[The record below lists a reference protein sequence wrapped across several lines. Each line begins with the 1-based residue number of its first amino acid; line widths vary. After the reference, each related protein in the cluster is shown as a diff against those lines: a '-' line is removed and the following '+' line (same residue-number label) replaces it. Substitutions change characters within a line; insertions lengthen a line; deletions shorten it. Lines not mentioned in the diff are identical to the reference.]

1 MTNREMLELLCRD
14 MGEVKVSVHRLEE
27 DVASLKEDVT
37 VLKEDVAGLK
47 EDVTVLKEDV
57 AVLKEDVTVL
67 KEDVDSI
74 KLTQENEIRKNILTI
89 SDGHIDL
96 NRKLDEALKVEQEK
110 EMTILRVT
118 ILENDMRIMKNQL
131 GITA

>member
-27 DVASLKEDVT
+27 DVAS
-37 VLKEDVAGLK
+37 
-47 EDVTVLKEDV
+47 
-57 AVLKEDVTVL
+57 LKEDVTVL

-118 ILENDMRIMKNQL
+118 ILENDVRIMKSQL
-131 GITA
+131 GIMA